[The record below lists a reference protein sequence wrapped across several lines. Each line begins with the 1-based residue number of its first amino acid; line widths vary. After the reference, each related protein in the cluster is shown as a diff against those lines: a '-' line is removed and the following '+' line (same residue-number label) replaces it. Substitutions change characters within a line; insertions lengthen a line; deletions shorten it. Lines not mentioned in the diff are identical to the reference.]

1 MALENDLAVLESSLP
16 ELKAERQDGP
26 LQNDVYEAVDDLCH
40 LGHRAVAGDTRVNYP
55 ARVESDLALF
65 QRLRDVVNSR
75 FEEKRERYVFLLDR
89 SEAMLREIAQIPLPP
104 DGHLGVLK
112 SIRHHFGFLF
122 RQYGFGVME
131 EEPTGMRLRSGIVIV
146 DVSWAVSSS
155 LSFCLSRDDRNYWIE
170 DLLYLG
176 GDKRYQ
182 SVPQRIELN
191 TAAEVD
197 SWLQFISDVLREYG
211 DEQLRNSP
219 GAFERLDRAQAQRD
233 AEYAAMMNAK
243 YGSN

>member
-1 MALENDLAVLESSLP
+1 MALANNLVILESSLS
-16 ELKAERQDGP
+16 ELRAERQDGP
-26 LQNDVYEAVDDLCH
+26 LQNDIYEAVDDLCH
-40 LGHRAVAGDTRVNYP
+40 LGRRAVAGDTRVNYP

-65 QRLRDVVNSR
+65 QRLRDIVNSQR
-75 FEEKRERYVFLLDR
+75 ETERERYVILLDR
-89 SEAMLREIAQIPLPP
+89 AESMLREIALIPLPP
-104 DGHLGVLK
+104 DGHLRVLK

-131 EEPTGMRLRSGIVIV
+131 EEPTGMRLRCGSVTVEIG
-146 DVSWAVSSS
+146 WAVSSS
-155 LSFCLSRDDRNYWIE
+155 LSFCLSRDDRNYSVE

-176 GDKRYQ
+176 GDKRYE

-191 TAAEVD
+191 TEAEVD
-197 SWLQFISDVLREYG
+197 RWLQFISGVLRAYG

-243 YGSN
+243 YGSK